1 MQTYAGAIV
10 QASPLDSPEAW
21 ARLVLDTTECCVDV
35 RIMRLEP
42 ISERPAKHASRGAR
56 RAAFHHVVLAIKKI
70 RRVTEIEG
78 HGREPPK
85 WRELRSRPLPA
96 IPHKIVHAKRACSR
110 GMRAYRR
117 RIPRLEIEISLGRT
131 WSFFAPRIAA
141 LSIAIRRSV
150 CGAMKLRFR
159 RQFAPQPFC
168 IRCGFGMTYVYGP
181 FQRQS
186 NLAKHR
192 SVHPEVAFAAP
203 KHRMLHA
210 FLGFPGPGFIA
221 PERTV
226 LVTSGLHKPQK
237 IVIRHVVIVDGE
249 FIHRDFMRAKFVIP
263 AELLVVNAVQPQS
276 RGSRGNFH
284 EVRLDSVR
292 FPR

>member
-1 MQTYAGAIV
+1 MQTHAEALV

-21 ARLVLDTTECCVDV
+21 ARLVLDATERCVDIRV
-35 RIMRLEP
+35 MRLEP
-42 ISERPAKHASRGAR
+42 ISERPAKHARRGAR

-70 RRVTEIEG
+70 RRVTGIEG

-110 GMRAYRR
+110 WMRAYRR

-131 WSFFAPRIAA
+131 WSFFAPRIAPLRCA
-141 LSIAIRRSV
+141 VRRSLCCAV
-150 CGAMKLRFR
+150 KLCFR
-159 RQFAPQPFC
+159 RQFAPQPF
-168 IRCGFGMTYVYGP
+168 RVRRGFSVAHVHGP

-203 KHRMLHA
+203 KHRVLHA
-210 FLGFPGPGFIA
+210 FLCFPGPGFIA
-221 PERTV
+221 PERTF
-226 LVTSGLHKPQK
+226 LISPGLYKPQTM
-237 IVIRHVVIVDGE
+237 VLGH
-249 FIHRDFMRAKFVIP
+249 
-263 AELLVVNAVQPQS
+263 
-276 RGSRGNFH
+276 
-284 EVRLDSVR
+284 SV
-292 FPR
+292 